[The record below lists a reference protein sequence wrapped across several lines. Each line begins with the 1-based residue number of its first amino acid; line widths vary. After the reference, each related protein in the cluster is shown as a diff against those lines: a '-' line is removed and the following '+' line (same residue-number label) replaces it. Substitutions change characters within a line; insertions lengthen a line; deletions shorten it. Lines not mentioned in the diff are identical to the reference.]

1 MKNKWASQVLDPFL
15 PPLGEA
21 SAQLL
26 GWPPDS
32 SRTCLSETSMDLH
45 VHIHVMLPS
54 ILDVCAPLLLF
65 PTFLSSL
72 LADLKNV
79 IIQEKDLD
87 FYVLSGFLQLSIS
100 PADCPKLSAL
110 RNGV

>member
-1 MKNKWASQVLDPFL
+1 
-15 PPLGEA
+15 
-21 SAQLL
+21 
-26 GWPPDS
+26 
-32 SRTCLSETSMDLH
+32 MDLH